1 MGGNIEVKS
10 EQGKGTS
17 ILFTLPF
24 QKVFETVEQA
34 ETADNSSSK
43 AKIDDPIEIAVG
55 TEVSVPTVEE
65 ALAQGRL
72 VLVAED
78 NVVNQDIIRRQLNNL
93 GYQCEIAPDGKD
105 ALSMWQKKHYGVVLT
120 DCQMPEMDGYELTLT
135 IRKEEKDKGKKRTP
149 IIAITANALKEEVK
163 VCRAAGMDDYLSK
176 PLAKRDLG
184 LMLKKW
190 LGKEGDTLH
199 QPRDNL

>member
-1 MGGNIEVKS
+1 MRR
-10 EQGKGTS
+10 GKGHRFY
-17 ILFTLPF
+17 LHY
-24 QKVFETVEQA
+24 
-34 ETADNSSSK
+34 NSSSK

-78 NVVNQDIIRRQLNNL
+78 NVANQDIIRRQLNNL
-93 GYQCEIAPDGKD
+93 GYQCEIAPDGKN
-105 ALSMWQKKHYGVVLT
+105 ALSMWHKKHYGVVLT

-163 VCRAAGMDDYLSK
+163 VCRAAGMDDCLSK

-184 LMLKKW
+184 LMLRKW
-190 LGKEGDTLH
+190 LGKECDTLH
-199 QPRDNL
+199 